1 MLGILV
7 CRLTLPKFMYM
18 SDYNQSA
25 EKGTKNVATKS
36 SPRSAKHRSN
46 VVDDK
51 TTICEDGN

>member
-18 SDYNQSA
+18 SDYKSA
-25 EKGTKNVATKS
+25 EKDTKNVFTKS

-51 TTICEDGN
+51 TTVCEDGN